1 MTDPLLETRRLSK
14 SFGGVQ
20 AVDGIDFE
28 LRSGELRCLIGPNG
42 AGKSTFFKLLTG
54 QLQPSG
60 GAILFEGAEVTN
72 RPIHQ
77 IGRLGIGIKN
87 QTPDVLDGVTVHENL
102 RLAARLTH
110 GAAEAL
116 RLIEQVIERLSLD
129 AFVSDLVGELSHGQR
144 QLVEIGMV
152 MAREP
157 KLILLDEPS
166 AGMSAEER
174 ERVAVL
180 LKELNKTAT
189 LVVVEHDM
197 QFIKRIADLVTV
209 FHQGRVLMEKPIDAV
224 LSDPLVRD
232 VYLGRQA
239 VH

>member
-1 MTDPLLETRRLSK
+1 MAEALLETRRLSK
-14 SFGGVQ
+14 SFGGVH
-20 AVDGIDFE
+20 AVDGVDFR

-54 QLQPSG
+54 QLRPSG
-60 GAILFEGAEVTN
+60 GTILFEGSAVTG

-87 QTPDVLDGVTVHENL
+87 QTPDVLDGVPLRENL
-102 RLAARLTH
+102 WLAARLTH
-110 GAAEAL
+110 APVRAGEL
-116 RLIEQVIERLSLD
+116 VEEVIERLSL
-129 AFVSDLVGELSHGQR
+129 AELAADLVGELSHGQR

-157 KLILLDEPS
+157 KLLLLDEPS

-174 ERVAVL
+174 ERVAAL
-180 LKELNKTAT
+180 LKELNQTAT

-197 QFIKRIADLVTV
+197 QFIKQIADLVTV

-224 LSDPLVRD
+224 LRDPMVRD
-232 VYLGRQA
+232 VYLGRRA

>member
-1 MTDPLLETRRLSK
+1 MTDALLETRRLSK
-14 SFGGVQ
+14 SFGGVH
-20 AVDGIDFE
+20 AVDGVDFR

-60 GAILFEGAEVTN
+60 GTILFEGAAVTD
-72 RPIHQ
+72 RPIHR
-77 IGRLGIGIKN
+77 IGRLGIGLKN
-87 QTPDVLDGVTVHENL
+87 QTPDVLDGVTVRENL
-102 RLAARLTH
+102 WLAARLTH
-110 GAAEAL
+110 APVRAGGLVAE
-116 RLIEQVIERLSLD
+116 VIERLSLA
-129 AFVSDLVGELSHGQR
+129 AFAADLVGELSHGQR

-180 LKELNKTAT
+180 LKELNRTAT

-197 QFIKRIADLVTV
+197 QFIKQIADLVTV

-224 LSDPLVRD
+224 LRDPLVRD

>member
-14 SFGGVQ
+14 SFGGVH
-20 AVDGIDFE
+20 AVDGVDFQ
-28 LRSGELRCLIGPNG
+28 LRNGELRCLIGPNG

-60 GAILFEGAEVTN
+60 GTILFEGAAVTN

-87 QTPDVLDGVTVHENL
+87 QTPDVLDGLAVRENL
-102 RLAARLTH
+102 WLAARLTH
-110 GAAEAL
+110 GPAEAL
-116 RLIEQVIERLSLD
+116 RLVEQVIARLSL
-129 AFVSDLVGELSHGQR
+129 AALAADLVGELSHGQR

-180 LKELNKTAT
+180 LKELNQTAT

-197 QFIKRIADLVTV
+197 QFIKQIADLVTV

-224 LSDPLVRD
+224 LRDPLVRD

>member
-1 MTDPLLETRRLSK
+1 MTDALLETRRLSK
-14 SFGGVQ
+14 SFGGVH
-20 AVDGIDFE
+20 AVNGVDFR
-28 LRSGELRCLIGPNG
+28 LCRGELRCLIGPNG

-60 GAILFEGAEVTN
+60 GTILFEGAEVTN

-87 QTPDVLDGVTVHENL
+87 QTPDVLDGVTL
-102 RLAARLTH
+102 RESLWLAARLTH
-110 GAAEAL
+110 APAQAL
-116 RLIEQVIERLSLD
+116 RLVEEVIERLSL
-129 AFVSDLVGELSHGQR
+129 AALAADLVGALSHGQR

-166 AGMSAEER
+166 AGMSVEER
-174 ERVAVL
+174 ERIATL
-180 LKELNKTAT
+180 LKELSQTAT

-197 QFIKRIADLVTV
+197 QFIKQIADLVTV
-209 FHQGRVLMEKPIDAV
+209 FHQGRVLMEKSIDAV
-224 LSDPLVRD
+224 LRDPLVRD